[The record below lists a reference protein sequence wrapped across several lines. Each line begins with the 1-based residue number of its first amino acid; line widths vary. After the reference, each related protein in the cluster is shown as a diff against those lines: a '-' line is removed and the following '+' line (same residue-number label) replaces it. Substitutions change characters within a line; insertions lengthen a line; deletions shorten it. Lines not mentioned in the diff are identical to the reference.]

1 LTSVLITDGP
11 SAGEQIELDR
21 EISFGRTGTDVAILD
36 PEMSRRHALLRPV
49 PGGVEVEDLSSLNGT
64 TVDGE
69 RVDGKVTARD
79 GAVIRMG
86 TTSLTVEVPIAQPN
100 VTRVSQ
106 AVAEDPGRTVFR
118 PRPAY
123 QPTVVGHAA
132 RPDAAVGSGAEQP
145 ADAGAGPAG
154 PSPAAGPP
162 PGVAG
167 GPPPGFAGGP
177 PPGFAGGPPPG
188 FAGGPPPGVA
198 GGPPPGFAGG
208 PPPGFAGGPP
218 PGHPGGRGK
227 PPLFVRV
234 MPKFILRRLGR
245 RPPGAGPPGGP
256 PG

>member
-11 SAGEQIELDR
+11 SSGEQIELDR

-36 PEMSRRHALLRPV
+36 PELSRRHALIRPA
-49 PGGVEVEDLSSLNGT
+49 PGGVEVEDLGSLNGT
-64 TVDGE
+64 TVNGE
-69 RVDGKVTARD
+69 RIEGKVTAGD

-86 TTSLTVEVPIAQPN
+86 TTSLTVQAPIAQPN

-132 RPDAAVGSGAEQP
+132 PTDAAARSGAEQP
-145 ADAGAGPAG
+145 ADAGAAAA
-154 PSPAAGPP
+154 SPNP
-162 PGVAG
+162 AG

-177 PPGFAGGPPPG
+177 PPGHAGGPPPG
-188 FAGGPPPGVA
+188 FAGGPPPGV
-198 GGPPPGFAGG
+198 AGG

-245 RPPGAGPPGGP
+245 RPPGAGPPSGP
-256 PG
+256 P